1 MTNIYQFCAYKLPH
15 PKERRSFKVEIT
27 KDIKY
32 VGVEDM
38 NIDLFEGQYPVP
50 NGISYNSYIISDKKT
65 AVMDTVD
72 KNYTEE
78 WLKNIASVL
87 SEKKPDY
94 LIIQHMEP
102 DHSANIVEFLKVY
115 PDAVVVGNEK
125 TFEMM
130 DAFFEPE
137 YIKNRLVVKDGDVL
151 SLGSHEL
158 TFVFAPMVH
167 WPEVMLTYIPEDGI
181 LFSADAF
188 GTFGA
193 LPGSI
198 FAEDIDFERDFL
210 DDARRYYFN
219 IVGKYG
225 VQVQNVLKKAAGLA
239 IHLVCPLHGPVW
251 RENFGWFLKKY
262 LTWSAYEPEE
272 KCLAV
277 FYASVYGH
285 TQNAAEIAAAAAAEA
300 GAKVKVFDV
309 SVTSPDELLS
319 EAFRC
324 SHALFAAT
332 TYNNGVF
339 VSMENFL
346 SDLKAHNYQN
356 RAFAVVENG
365 SWAPQAGGLME
376 AALSGCKNMRQLGG
390 KVTVLSAVTEE
401 GAAALRALGKCIAE
415 DMQR

>member
-1 MTNIYQFCAYKLPH
+1 MQNTIRIAEDLTYLGGND
-15 PKERRSFKVEIT
+15 RRLA
-27 KDIKY
+27 
-32 VGVEDM
+32 
-38 NIDLFEGQYPVP
+38 LFESAYPVP
-50 NGISYNSYIISDKKT
+50 RGVSYNSYLLTDEKT
-65 AVMDTVD
+65 VLFDTVD
-72 KNYTEE
+72 SAVADLFFEN
-78 WLKNIASVL
+78 LAHAL
-87 SEKKPDY
+87 GGRQLDY
-94 LIIQHMEP
+94 VVVHHMEP
-102 DHSANIVEFLKVY
+102 DHSATLRRVLEAYPSVTVIANQKTAVMLKNYFGFDGALHLVKEG
-115 PDAVVVGNEK
+115 DTLSVGRR
-125 TFEMM
+125 T
-130 DAFFEPE
+130 
-137 YIKNRLVVKDGDVL
+137 L
-151 SLGSHEL
+151 S
-158 TFVFAPMVH
+158 FVFAPMVH